1 MKTEPDCMDADNTK
15 AAVRD
20 QAIVTPKIRVRADT
34 LKATIS
40 GVEYTWVGG
49 FGAVLTS
56 AERGVKRGEVRM
68 IGNVIFYSL
77 GTYLGLS
84 SREVSWCPQQDID
97 AEWIRAFKAAV
108 FSV

>member
-1 MKTEPDCMDADNTK
+1 MKTEPDCMDADNQVT
-15 AAVRD
+15 AVRD
-20 QAIVTPKIRVRADT
+20 QAIVTPKIRVCSEN
-34 LKATIS
+34 LKATID
-40 GVEYTWVGG
+40 GVEYTWNGG

-56 AERGVKRGEVRM
+56 AERGVKKGEVRM
-68 IGNVIFYSL
+68 IGNVIFYCR

-84 SREVSWCPQQDID
+84 RREVSWCPQQDID